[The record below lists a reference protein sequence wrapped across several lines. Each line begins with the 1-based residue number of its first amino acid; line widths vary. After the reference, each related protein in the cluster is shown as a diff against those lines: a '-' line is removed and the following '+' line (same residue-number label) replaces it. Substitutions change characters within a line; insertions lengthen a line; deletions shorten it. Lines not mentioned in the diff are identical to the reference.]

1 MIIKLYDKVKL
12 NSAYQKIDLKDK
24 NDFYLIGITQNKKIK
39 SITFEISIDSGIKD
53 RPLKI
58 ENIKLEIDKEIS
70 AVRLL
75 NRPSE
80 FYIKPIQ
87 IITTEEEIKTEGTFD
102 IAININALDLGK
114 WYKSYELIKK

>member
-114 WYKSYELIKK
+114 